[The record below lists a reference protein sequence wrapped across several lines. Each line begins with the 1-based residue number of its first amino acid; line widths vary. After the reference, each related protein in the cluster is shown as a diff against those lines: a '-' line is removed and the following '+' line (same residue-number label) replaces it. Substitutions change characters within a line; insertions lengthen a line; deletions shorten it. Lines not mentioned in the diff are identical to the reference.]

1 MAKANG
7 KTDRL
12 LMVAAI
18 AGFAASRLLT
28 VPRPLLIA
36 LGALAGV
43 AILWLC
49 IRALIRRRREKRK
62 DRATAWA
69 RFIRDRNIS

>member
-18 AGFAASRLLT
+18 AGLAASRLFPM
-28 VPRPLLIA
+28 PRPLLIA
-36 LGALAGV
+36 LGVLAGV
-43 AILWLC
+43 AIIWLA
-49 IRALIRRRREKRK
+49 IRALIRRRREKRE
-62 DRATAWA
+62 DRVTAG
-69 RFIRDRNIS
+69 